1 MIITSATNLA
11 PALPRDIKVWVDAYT
26 MQLEASYAA
35 AMDSRLK
42 AEVADAVK
50 QSTSDAKAASD
61 GTAAKVQNTRIAE
74 NQLDIQAKVS
84 LFNIDA
90 YHAMRAAWARLSLD
104 LIATGFDLAEEI
116 GFELADG
123 SIRMQM
129 QCRQGDPRYTGPA
142 HRVLSEAEKQALF
155 EKTGEYPDEP
165 VTRIGKPLIVQRE
178 VAKLAYAFL
187 LWVEETQDKA
197 DPREHVKRVLAE
209 QGIGPDNFDQHA
221 GRLGITNPWAT
232 GPINKVLLP

>member
-50 QSTSDAKAASD
+50 QSTSDAKEASD
-61 GTAAKVQNTRIAE
+61 GTVAKVQNTRIAE
-74 NQLDIQAKVS
+74 NQLDIQAKVAG
-84 LFNIDA
+84 FNLDA
-90 YHAMRAAWARLSLD
+90 YHAIRAAWARLSVD
-104 LIATGFDLAEEI
+104 LAATGWDLAEDI
-116 GFELADG
+116 GFEELNDG
-123 SIRMQM
+123 
-129 QCRQGDPRYTGPA
+129 
-142 HRVLSEAEKQALF
+142 RVLVKQRKEQL
-155 EKTGEYPDEP
+155 
-165 VTRIGKPLIVQRE
+165 VVQRE

>member
-50 QSTSDAKAASD
+50 QSTSDAKAARD
-61 GTAAKVQNTRIAE
+61 GTVAKVQNTRIAE
-74 NQLDIQAKVS
+74 NQLDIQAKVAG
-84 LFNIDA
+84 FNLDA
-90 YHAMRAAWARLSLD
+90 YHAIRSAWARLSVD
-104 LIATGFDLAEEI
+104 LAATGWDLAEDI
-116 GFELADG
+116 GFEELNDG
-123 SIRMQM
+123 
-129 QCRQGDPRYTGPA
+129 
-142 HRVLSEAEKQALF
+142 RVLVKQRK
-155 EKTGEYPDEP
+155 EQ
-165 VTRIGKPLIVQRE
+165 LIVQRE

>member
-61 GTAAKVQNTRIAE
+61 GTVAKVQNTRIAE
-74 NQLDIQAKVS
+74 NQLDIQAKVAG
-84 LFNIDA
+84 FNLDA
-90 YHAMRAAWARLSLD
+90 YHAIRSAWARLSVD
-104 LIATGFDLAEEI
+104 LAATGWDLAEDI
-116 GFELADG
+116 GFEELNDG
-123 SIRMQM
+123 
-129 QCRQGDPRYTGPA
+129 
-142 HRVLSEAEKQALF
+142 RVLVKQRK
-155 EKTGEYPDEP
+155 EQ
-165 VTRIGKPLIVQRE
+165 LIVQRE

>member
-61 GTAAKVQNTRIAE
+61 GTVAKVQNTRIAE
-74 NQLDIQAKVS
+74 NQLDIQAKVAG
-84 LFNIDA
+84 FNLDA
-90 YHAMRAAWARLSLD
+90 YHAIRSAWARLSVD
-104 LIATGFDLAEEI
+104 LAATGWDLADDI
-116 GFELADG
+116 GFEELNDG
-123 SIRMQM
+123 
-129 QCRQGDPRYTGPA
+129 
-142 HRVLSEAEKQALF
+142 RVLVKQRK
-155 EKTGEYPDEP
+155 EQ
-165 VTRIGKPLIVQRE
+165 LIVQRE

>member
-61 GTAAKVQNTRIAE
+61 GTVAKVQNTRIAE
-74 NQLDIQAKVS
+74 NQLDIQAKVAG
-84 LFNIDA
+84 FNLDA
-90 YHAMRAAWARLSLD
+90 YHAIRAAWARLSVD
-104 LIATGFDLAEEI
+104 LAATGWDLAEDI
-116 GFELADG
+116 GFEELSDG
-123 SIRMQM
+123 
-129 QCRQGDPRYTGPA
+129 
-142 HRVLSEAEKQALF
+142 RVLVKQRK
-155 EKTGEYPDEP
+155 EQ
-165 VTRIGKPLIVQRE
+165 LIVQRE

-232 GPINKVLLP
+232 GPLTPKVLLP

>member
-61 GTAAKVQNTRIAE
+61 GTVAKVQNTRIAE
-74 NQLDIQAKVS
+74 NQRDIQAKVAG
-84 LFNIDA
+84 FNLDA
-90 YHAMRAAWARLSLD
+90 YHAIRSAWARLSVD
-104 LIATGFDLAEEI
+104 LAATGWDLAEDI
-116 GFELADG
+116 GFEELNDG
-123 SIRMQM
+123 
-129 QCRQGDPRYTGPA
+129 
-142 HRVLSEAEKQALF
+142 RVLVKQRK
-155 EKTGEYPDEP
+155 EQ
-165 VTRIGKPLIVQRE
+165 LIVQRE